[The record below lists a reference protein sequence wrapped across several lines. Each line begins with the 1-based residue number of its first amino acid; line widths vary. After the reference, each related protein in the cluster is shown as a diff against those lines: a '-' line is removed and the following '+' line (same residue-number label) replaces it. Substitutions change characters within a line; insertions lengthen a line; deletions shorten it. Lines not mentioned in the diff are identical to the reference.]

1 MDTDDSECVLECHR
15 EMIERGDLL
24 EYKVAMAFSVDI
36 ESSAS
41 MPGYGLSCTFKASE
55 LYDIGVR

>member
-1 MDTDDSECVLECHR
+1 
-15 EMIERGDLL
+15 L
-24 EYKVAMAFSVDI
+24 EYKVAMADSMDI
-36 ESSAS
+36 VSSAS

>member
-1 MDTDDSECVLECHR
+1 MCSRVPKRNDWTR
-15 EMIERGDLL
+15 DLL
-24 EYKVAMAFSVDI
+24 EYKVAMADSMDI
-36 ESSAS
+36 VSSAS